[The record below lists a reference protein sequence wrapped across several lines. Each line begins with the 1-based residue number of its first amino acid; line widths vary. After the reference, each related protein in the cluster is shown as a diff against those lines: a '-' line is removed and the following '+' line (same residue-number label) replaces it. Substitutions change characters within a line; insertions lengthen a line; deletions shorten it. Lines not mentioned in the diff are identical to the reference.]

1 MQVKV
6 KKVHCGRAAAEGA
19 NLSVKPVTVLR
30 RPAVWPD
37 AQLLETATVDL
48 ASAKLGYRCRT

>member
-1 MQVKV
+1 M
-6 KKVHCGRAAAEGA
+6 GA
-19 NLSVKPVTVLR
+19 VTVLVMVLR

-37 AQLLETATVDL
+37 AQVLKSATVDS